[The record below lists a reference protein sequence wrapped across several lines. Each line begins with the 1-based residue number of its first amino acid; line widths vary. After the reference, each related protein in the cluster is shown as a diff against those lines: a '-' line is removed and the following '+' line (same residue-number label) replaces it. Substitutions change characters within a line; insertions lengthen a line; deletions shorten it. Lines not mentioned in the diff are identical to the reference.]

1 MKKILID
8 IMKSFGDENTI
19 FCSEADFQFCLA
31 WKIKEKLGN
40 RAEVILEYPQPTEK
54 KINYID
60 LCVIYD
66 GKKHFIELKYKTKK
80 KEVYCH
86 GVKLE
91 LKTHAAQDNGRYDFC
106 ADIQRLEKYT
116 EKGSSSY
123 AILLTNDN
131 SYWNKHL
138 PREQSLGYAFSIN
151 EEKEAL
157 HGKLEWKEDFY
168 KNPNYKFRRNK
179 LELKGTYNCEKCWT
193 DYNPGR
199 VPLFKYLMFE
209 ILPNQ

>member
-1 MKKILID
+1 MKKILSS
-8 IMKSFGDENTI
+8 IMKSFGIENTI

-40 RAEVILEYPQPTEK
+40 KAEVILEYPQTTK
-54 KINYID
+54 KRINYID
-60 LCVIYD
+60 LCVVYD
-66 GKKHFIELKYKTKK
+66 GKKHFIELKYKTIKK
-80 KEVYCH
+80 KVYCH

-91 LKTHAAQDNGRYDFC
+91 LKKHAAQDNGRYDFC

-157 HGKLEWKEDFY
+157 HGKLEWKKGKILND
-168 KNPNYKFRRNK
+168 KSRKDK
-179 LELKGTYNCEKCWT
+179 LELRGTYNCKNCWT
-193 DYNPGR
+193 DYNPGSE
-199 VPLFKYLMFE
+199 PMFKYLMFE
-209 ILPNQ
+209 ILPDK

>member
-1 MKKILID
+1 
-8 IMKSFGDENTI
+8 MKSFGIENTI

-40 RAEVILEYPQPTEK
+40 KAEVILEYPQTTK
-54 KINYID
+54 KRINYID
-60 LCVIYD
+60 LCVVYD
-66 GKKHFIELKYKTKK
+66 GKKHFIELKYKTIKK
-80 KEVYCH
+80 KVYCH

-91 LKTHAAQDNGRYDFC
+91 LKKHAAQDNGRYDFC

-157 HGKLEWKEDFY
+157 HGKLEWKKGKILND
-168 KNPNYKFRRNK
+168 KSRKDK
-179 LELKGTYNCEKCWT
+179 LELRGTYNCKNCWT
-193 DYNPGR
+193 DYNPGSE
-199 VPLFKYLMFE
+199 PMFKYLMFE
-209 ILPNQ
+209 ILPDK

>member
-1 MKKILID
+1 MKKILSS
-8 IMKSFGDENTI
+8 IMKSFGV
-19 FCSEADFQFCLA
+19 
-31 WKIKEKLGN
+31 EKLGN
-40 RAEVILEYPQPTEK
+40 NAEVILEYPQTTK
-54 KINYID
+54 KRINYID
-60 LCVIYD
+60 LCVVYD
-66 GKKHFIELKYKTKK
+66 GKKHFIELKYKTIKK
-80 KEVYCH
+80 KVYCH

-91 LKTHAAQDNGRYDFC
+91 LKKHAAQDNGRYDFC

-157 HGKLEWKEDFY
+157 HGKLEWKKGKILND
-168 KNPNYKFRRNK
+168 KSRKDK
-179 LELKGTYNCEKCWT
+179 LELRGTYNCKNCWT
-193 DYNPGR
+193 DYNPGSE
-199 VPLFKYLMFE
+199 PMFKYLMFE
-209 ILPNQ
+209 ILPDK

>member
-40 RAEVILEYPQPTEK
+40 KAEVILEYPQTTK
-54 KINYID
+54 KRINYID
-60 LCVIYD
+60 LCVVYD
-66 GKKHFIELKYKTKK
+66 GKKHFIELKYKTIKK
-80 KEVYCH
+80 KVYCH

-91 LKTHAAQDNGRYDFC
+91 LKKHAAQDNGRYDFC

-131 SYWNKHL
+131 SYQFINTLLYIININFKFL
-138 PREQSLGYAFSIN
+138 LMSSICCDPPNSFS
-151 EEKEAL
+151 
-157 HGKLEWKEDFY
+157 
-168 KNPNYKFRRNK
+168 
-179 LELKGTYNCEKCWT
+179 
-193 DYNPGR
+193 
-199 VPLFKYLMFE
+199 
-209 ILPNQ
+209 

>member
-1 MKKILID
+1 MKKILSS
-8 IMKSFGDENTI
+8 IMKSFGIENTI

-40 RAEVILEYPQPTEK
+40 KAEVILEYPQTTK
-54 KINYID
+54 KRINYID
-60 LCVIYD
+60 LCVVYD
-66 GKKHFIELKYKTKK
+66 GKKHFIELKYKTIKK
-80 KEVYCH
+80 KVYCH

-91 LKTHAAQDNGRYDFC
+91 LKKHAAQDNGRYDFC

-157 HGKLEWKEDFY
+157 HGKLEWKKGKILND
-168 KNPNYKFRRNK
+168 KSRKNK
-179 LELKGTYNCEKCWT
+179 LELRGTYNCKNCWT
-193 DYNPGR
+193 DYNPGSE
-199 VPLFKYLMFE
+199 PMFKYLMFE
-209 ILPNQ
+209 ILPDK

>member
-40 RAEVILEYPQPTEK
+40 KAEVILEYPQPTEK

-157 HGKLEWKEDFY
+157 HGKLEWKKGKILND
-168 KNPNYKFRRNK
+168 KSRKDK
-179 LELKGTYNCEKCWT
+179 LELRGTYNCKNCWT
-193 DYNPGR
+193 DYNPGSE
-199 VPLFKYLMFE
+199 PMFKYLMFE
-209 ILPNQ
+209 ILPNK

>member
-157 HGKLEWKEDFY
+157 HGKLEWKKGKILND
-168 KNPNYKFRRNK
+168 KSRKDK
-179 LELKGTYNCEKCWT
+179 LELRGTYNCKNCWT
-193 DYNPGR
+193 DYNPGSE
-199 VPLFKYLMFE
+199 PMFKYLMFE

>member
-157 HGKLEWKEDFY
+157 HGKLEWKKGKILND
-168 KNPNYKFRRNK
+168 KSRKDK
-179 LELKGTYNCEKCWT
+179 LELRGTYNCKNCWT
-193 DYNPGR
+193 DYNPGSE
-199 VPLFKYLMFE
+199 PMFKYLMFE
-209 ILPNQ
+209 ILPNK

>member
-1 MKKILID
+1 
-8 IMKSFGDENTI
+8 MKSFGIENTI

-40 RAEVILEYPQPTEK
+40 KAEVILEYPQTTK
-54 KINYID
+54 KRINYID
-60 LCVIYD
+60 LCVVYD
-66 GKKHFIELKYKTKK
+66 GKKHFIELKYKTIKK
-80 KEVYCH
+80 KVYCH

-91 LKTHAAQDNGRYDFC
+91 LKKHAAQDNGRYDFC

-157 HGKLEWKEDFY
+157 HGKLEWKKGKILND
-168 KNPNYKFRRNK
+168 KSRKDK
-179 LELKGTYNCEKCWT
+179 LELRGTYNCKNCWT
-193 DYNPGR
+193 DYNPGSE
-199 VPLFKYLMFE
+199 PMFKYLMFE
-209 ILPNQ
+209 ILPNK

>member
-157 HGKLEWKEDFY
+157 HGKLEWKKGKILND
-168 KNPNYKFRRNK
+168 KSRKDK
-179 LELKGTYNCEKCWT
+179 LELRGTYNCKNCWT
-193 DYNPGR
+193 DYNPGSE
-199 VPLFKYLMFE
+199 PMFKYLMFE
-209 ILPNQ
+209 ILPDK

>member
-1 MKKILID
+1 MKKILSS
-8 IMKSFGDENTI
+8 IMKSFGVENTI

-40 RAEVILEYPQPTEK
+40 NAEVILEYPQTTK
-54 KINYID
+54 KRINYID
-60 LCVIYD
+60 LCVVYD
-66 GKKHFIELKYKTKK
+66 GKKHFIELKYKTIKK
-80 KEVYCH
+80 KVYCH

-91 LKTHAAQDNGRYDFC
+91 LKKHAAQDNGRYDFC

-157 HGKLEWKEDFY
+157 HGKLEWKKGKILND
-168 KNPNYKFRRNK
+168 KSRKDK
-179 LELKGTYNCEKCWT
+179 LELRGTYNCKNCWT
-193 DYNPGR
+193 DYNPGSE
-199 VPLFKYLMFE
+199 PMFKYLMFE
-209 ILPNQ
+209 ILPDK